1 MNTKD
6 LPAIGTWMLSGET
19 GISSE
24 TMLGIALGGK
34 KPSKSNWSAR
44 LDAPHDP
51 SDFGRCYRLVQ
62 IAPSIRED
70 FDRIGKMVP
79 QFAGILREWDALC
92 AIYERDLLSGKS
104 DELYKKI
111 KQLRATEAAH

>member
-1 MNTKD
+1 VKRV
-6 LPAIGTWMLSGET
+6 LAAKQCLE
-19 GISSE
+19 
-24 TMLGIALGGK
+24 LHLA
-34 KPSKSNWSAR
+34 AR

-92 AIYERDLLSGKS
+92 AIYERDLSSGKS

-111 KQLRATEAAH
+111 MQLRAITAAPGITGESK